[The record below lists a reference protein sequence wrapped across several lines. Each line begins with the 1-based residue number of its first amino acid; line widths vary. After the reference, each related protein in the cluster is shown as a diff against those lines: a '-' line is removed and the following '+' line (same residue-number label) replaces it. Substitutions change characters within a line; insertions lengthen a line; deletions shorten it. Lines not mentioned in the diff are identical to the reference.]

1 MRLKFCQDIGCWW
14 IWESH
19 CKSPTIGIK
28 NILLRWTE
36 RYSKQYAVHDFCCGP
51 TGANQLAKFK
61 PSLDQWSLDR
71 TQNDK
76 SPLLWF
82 PHHNNLLSSRLT
94 VVYERVPVVFQ
105 QQPGDNWRLL
115 RCETPMIV
123 SLGEYDKQK
132 YTTASFT
139 VLPTSTTQHSCAH
152 SQLWGQDVTIKT
164 CQGI

>member
-1 MRLKFCQDIGCWW
+1 MQSTTFVVV
-14 IWESH
+14 
-19 CKSPTIGIK
+19 
-28 NILLRWTE
+28 
-36 RYSKQYAVHDFCCGP
+36 KQGQ
-51 TGANQLAKFK
+51 TNW
-61 PSLDQWSLDR
+61 PSS
-71 TQNDK
+71 
-76 SPLLWF
+76 SPLLINEALIAHKMINLLF
-82 PHHNNLLSSRLT
+82 CDFHTTLSHHNNLLSSRLT

-152 SQLWGQDVTIKT
+152 SQL
-164 CQGI
+164 